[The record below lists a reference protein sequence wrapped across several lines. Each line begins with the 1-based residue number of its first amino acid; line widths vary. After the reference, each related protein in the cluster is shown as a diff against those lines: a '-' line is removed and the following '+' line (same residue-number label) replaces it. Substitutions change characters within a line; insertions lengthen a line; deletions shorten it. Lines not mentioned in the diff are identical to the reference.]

1 MSAPP
6 ELVAFIERERPR
18 LVRAC
23 HLLLNDHATAEEI
36 AQESLLRAASRWE
49 RVGRL
54 SSPGG
59 WVHRVAINRAT
70 SQLRRR
76 QAERRAHARLA
87 TEHHGPFPDSALAVE
102 IRRGL
107 SRLPLKTRRLLI
119 LRYVLDWSADDIAR
133 TDGVRTEA
141 VRQRLH
147 RAREALRQELDPSI
161 AMEGP
166 LSDSPADHQETS
178 DAS

>member
-1 MSAPP
+1 MTAPP

-23 HLLLNDHATAEEI
+23 HLLLDDHATAEEI

-49 RVGRL
+49 RVGQL

-59 WVHRVAINRAT
+59 WVHRVAVNRAT
-70 SQLRRR
+70 SQLRRW
-76 QAERRAHARLA
+76 QAERRAHARLRPD
-87 TEHHGPFPDSALAVE
+87 EHESSPDTTVAVE

-107 SRLPLKTRRLLI
+107 SALPLKTRRLLI
-119 LRYVLDWSADDIAR
+119 LRYVLDWSADDIAEA
-133 TDGVRTEA
+133 DGVRSDA

-147 RAREALRQELDPSI
+147 RAREALRHELDPSI
-161 AMEGP
+161 ALEGP
-166 LSDSPADHQETS
+166 VDLPAAQQEAS